1 MPNPITKHFA
11 TLSMYFN
18 VNDNSNPETAQ
29 EAIVAYANT
38 LKPTK
43 GFNSAVCSF
52 NVLDVSKTAPKMKPN
67 EYS

>member
-18 VNDNSNPETAQ
+18 VNDNSNRETAQ

-43 GFNSAVCSF
+43 GFNSVSVHSMCS
-52 NVLDVSKTAPKMKPN
+52 M
-67 EYS
+67 